1 MKKIPCS
8 YSIYAMHKSNPPALE
23 ASPGEIL
30 EFEARDCFS
39 DQIKEESQLFESAD
53 WAQINPATGPVAIKG
68 ADPGD
73 TLVIDILDIEI
84 DNRGTMI
91 VVPDMG
97 ALSNKIEKSETRI
110 VPIVNGYA
118 QFNEMI
124 CIPVNPMIGVIGVA
138 PPGDD
143 EIPNGTPGV
152 HGGNMDNKKIT
163 KGTTLFLPVFHP
175 GGMLALGDLH
185 AIMGDGEVVVCG
197 VEVPGKAL
205 LRVDIIK
212 GKTLNTPVLETSEQF
227 YVIGTGKDL
236 DDAAAI
242 TLDRTFAFLKE
253 RLPLTGNEVAMLM
266 SIACDLQVCQI
277 VDPLITCRMEIP
289 KQVFASYK
297 LSFA

>member
-8 YSIYAMHKSNPPALE
+8 YLIYAMHKSNPPALE

-39 DQIKEESQLFESAD
+39 DQIKEENQLFESAD

-212 GKTLNTPVLETSEQF
+212 GKALNTPVLETSEQF